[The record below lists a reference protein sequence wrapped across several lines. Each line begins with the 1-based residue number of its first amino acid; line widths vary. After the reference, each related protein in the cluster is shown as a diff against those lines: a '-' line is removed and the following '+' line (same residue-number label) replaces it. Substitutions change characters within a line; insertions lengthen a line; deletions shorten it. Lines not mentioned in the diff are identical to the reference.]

1 MKEQIV
7 FIGCGSMAEAIIAGL
22 LKKKLVEKHQIYVTN
37 KQDKERLTYMKETY
51 DIVASYDKE
60 NLLEIADVVVLA
72 MKPKDVKE
80 SLIQLGP
87 LIKEEQLVISVLAG
101 TLTETIENMIEKEV
115 PVIRTMPNTSAQ
127 IGHSTTAITGGKYAE
142 AKHLAFSE
150 RLFQSI
156 GFTRIV
162 DEEDMHTVTA
172 VSGSGPAFIYYFV
185 EAMTKAALDAGMDQ
199 QTAHALITQT
209 VIGAG
214 KMLEESG
221 ESPTLLRKKIT
232 SQGGTT
238 EAGLDALKTKDF
250 ENIIISCINEAR
262 NRSLE
267 LGKA

>member
-1 MKEQIV
+1 MEEKIV

-22 LKKKLVEKHQIYVTN
+22 LKKRLVENNQIYVTN
-37 KQDKERLTYMKETY
+37 KQDQERLTYMKETY
-51 DIVASYDKE
+51 DIVASYEKE
-60 NLLEIADVVVLA
+60 KLLDIADVVVLA

-80 SLIQLGP
+80 SLLQLGP
-87 LIKEEQLVISVLAG
+87 LIKENQLVISVLAG
-101 TLTETIENMIEKEV
+101 TETKTIEKMLEQDV
-115 PVIRTMPNTSAQ
+115 VVIRTMPNTSAQ
-127 IGHSTTAITGGKYAE
+127 IGHSTTAITGGKHAE

-162 DEEDMHTVTA
+162 GEEDMHTVTA

-185 EAMTKAALDAGMDQ
+185 EAMTKAALEAGMDQ
-199 QTAHALITQT
+199 ETAHALITQT

-221 ESPTLLRKKIT
+221 EKPSLLREKIT
-232 SQGGTT
+232 SEGGTT
-238 EAGLDALKTKDF
+238 EAGLNALKSQDF
-250 ENIIISCINEAR
+250 ERIIISCIDQAR